1 MCIKYVIDCVYIVQR
16 NYKGLKVT
24 VWLHSWDKLWTTKYK
39 KCQLPVLKSWEQEQ
53 STAYNTTKVVGKPP
67 NPHLLRLLDTPLLSQ
82 FTRSQLALHPLAN
95 KQTREHV
102 TCTCS
107 LLLQQG
113 PQ

>member
-67 NPHLLRLLDTPLLSQ
+67 NPHLL
-82 FTRSQLALHPLAN
+82 
-95 KQTREHV
+95 
-102 TCTCS
+102 
-107 LLLQQG
+107 
-113 PQ
+113 